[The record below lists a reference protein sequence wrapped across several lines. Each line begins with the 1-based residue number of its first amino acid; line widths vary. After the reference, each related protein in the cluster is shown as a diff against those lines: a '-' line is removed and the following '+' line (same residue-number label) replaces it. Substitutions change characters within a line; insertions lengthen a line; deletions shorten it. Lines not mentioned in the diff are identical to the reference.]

1 MIANDVQVGTAGSD
15 PMTRTSSGEEGE
27 APTAPKYR
35 RRATLEVLALFATA
49 FPLLPGKEAAVK
61 QFAKDMQSRKKDFEK
76 SEKRL
81 DVKRETWF
89 LQTSPQ
95 GSLVIVNFE
104 AKDLNKTFTG
114 FAKSTNPFDVWMKD
128 QVKQLTGLDMSAPMT
143 GPLPEL
149 LFSYGY

>member
-1 MIANDVQVGTAGSD
+1 MIANGVHIGVAGSG
-15 PMTRTSSGEEGE
+15 PTTRTSSGQEGS
-27 APTAPKYR
+27 PTAPKYR
-35 RRATLEVLALFATA
+35 RRATLDVLALFATV
-49 FPLLPGKEAAVK
+49 FPVLPGKEAAVK
-61 QFAKDMQSRKKDFEK
+61 QFAKDMQSKKKDFEK

-95 GSLVIVNFE
+95 GTLVIVNFE
-104 AKDLNKTFTG
+104 AKDLNKALTG
-114 FAKSTNPFDVWMKD
+114 FAKSTDPFDVWMKD

>member
-1 MIANDVQVGTAGSD
+1 V
-15 PMTRTSSGEEGE
+15 
-27 APTAPKYR
+27 
-35 RRATLEVLALFATA
+35 
-49 FPLLPGKEAAVK
+49 LPGKEAAVK
-61 QFAKDMQSRKKDFEK
+61 QFAKDMQSKKKDFEK

-95 GSLVIVNFE
+95 GTLVIVNFE
-104 AKDLNKTFTG
+104 AKDLNKAFTG
-114 FAKSTNPFDVWMKD
+114 FAKSTDPFDVWMKD